1 MRAGSLLRHAL
12 SPTAPRPRAPTRAS
26 RIHTPR
32 ASSSGESPPLGGPV
46 YVDERDGSTPASKM
60 ADDLCSSRS
69 KVIDVDVKHATPW
82 LEFRSLTYL
91 DPTGATRRW
100 DMVGRATRSESA
112 KSKGI
117 DAVCVFAT
125 LRKKGEEDTTLLVR
139 QFRPPMNGETIELP
153 AGLVDADEDPI
164 VAALRELKEETG
176 YVGTVA
182 GGDEATGGGGNGK
195 GDGDGIGKEGEAS
208 TRDGVEAITPALPLS
223 PGLSNETVALVRVDV
238 DLDAPEN
245 ANPKQQ
251 LEGSEFITV
260 LRVPIAGLR
269 RTLDAFAARGY
280 NVFAGLYTMALGMEM
295 GEGR

>member
-1 MRAGSLLRHAL
+1 
-12 SPTAPRPRAPTRAS
+12 
-26 RIHTPR
+26 
-32 ASSSGESPPLGGPV
+32 V

-182 GGDEATGGGGNGK
+182 GGDEATGGRGGDLRN
-195 GDGDGIGKEGEAS
+195 DNETNSAA
-208 TRDGVEAITPALPLS
+208 RVGVPAMTPALPLS

-245 ANPKQQ
+245 ANPRQQ

-269 RTLDAFAARGY
+269 LTLDALAARGY

>member
-1 MRAGSLLRHAL
+1 M
-12 SPTAPRPRAPTRAS
+12 
-26 RIHTPR
+26 
-32 ASSSGESPPLGGPV
+32 

-260 LRVPIAGLR
+260 LRLPIAGLR

>member
-12 SPTAPRPRAPTRAS
+12 SPTVPRPRAPTRAS

-112 KSKGI
+112 KSKGM

-182 GGDEATGGGGNGK
+182 GGDEATGKQDGN
-195 GDGDGIGKEGEAS
+195 ITKEGDPSAP
-208 TRDGVEAITPALPLS
+208 RGGVPAMTPALPLS

-245 ANPKQQ
+245 ANPRQQ

-269 RTLDAFAARGY
+269 RTLDAFAQRGY

>member
-1 MRAGSLLRHAL
+1 M
-12 SPTAPRPRAPTRAS
+12 
-26 RIHTPR
+26 
-32 ASSSGESPPLGGPV
+32 

-182 GGDEATGGGGNGK
+182 GGDEATGGWG
-195 GDGDGIGKEGEAS
+195 GDGGKDEMEAAG
-208 TRDGVEAITPALPLS
+208 RGGVPAMTPALPLS

-245 ANPKQQ
+245 AHPRQQ